1 MSVLLWLLPV
11 TLSFLSGIFLVN
23 YLTVHPLEMS
33 GQLLLTTLATF
44 TAIVLL
50 AWKFRGKRLAA
61 AIVLSLV
68 AFGIGYSLRT
78 NAVLAREDTRELPQ
92 LTRAKSD
99 PGDGHVAVI
108 YFTHGEP
115 KTYDPIG
122 WLNQFREF
130 DEQGIQFVPVFARP
144 LFLYQLRNNYLQ
156 VGQSNH
162 HDMHVQMMQRV
173 AEALQADGYNN
184 VKFYLAFL
192 DDAPR
197 PDAAVIQALNEGASQ
212 IVVAEVFVS
221 ISNHTAEGEKL
232 IESVKAEEYGVPVKF
247 SGSLW
252 DSQILQQA
260 FIDKA
265 SAVIGSTDKSKVG
278 ILLVGHGQ
286 PDEWDK
292 EFPTETEQELKFRQA
307 ILNLFATNGYQPE
320 NLASAWMEFKQ
331 PQPTEQVEELAR
343 NGVEKIIY
351 FSAAISADSIHS
363 QSDVPELVNAAKVPA
378 GLPLIN
384 LGAWND
390 HPTVIRAIKEK
401 IEPLLPAQAKATTR

>member
-1 MSVLLWLLPV
+1 MSVLLWLIPIA
-11 TLSFLSGIFLVN
+11 LSFLSGIFLVN

-33 GQLLLTTLATF
+33 GQLLLAAVASF
-44 TAIVLL
+44 TAIAAL
-50 AWKFRGKRLAA
+50 AWKFRGKRLIA

-68 AFGIGYSLRT
+68 AFSVGYALRT

-92 LTRAKSD
+92 LTRAKGD
-99 PGDGHVAVI
+99 PGDGHTAVI

-144 LFLYQLRNNYLQ
+144 IFLYELRNKYLQ
-156 VGQSNH
+156 VGQSHH
-162 HDMHVQMMQRV
+162 HDMHAQMMQRV
-173 AEALQADGYNN
+173 EEAVKADGYKD

-197 PDAAVIQALNEGASQ
+197 PDAAVIQALDEGASQ

-221 ISNHTAEGEKL
+221 ISNHTAEGEDL
-232 IESVKAEEYGVPVKF
+232 IKGVKAEEFGIPVKYT
-247 SGSLW
+247 GPLW
-252 DSQILQQA
+252 NSQTLQQA
-260 FIDKA
+260 FVDKA
-265 SAVIGSTDKSKVG
+265 NAAIGNTDKSKVG

-292 EFPTETEQELKFRQA
+292 EFPTETEQELRFRED
-307 ILNLFATNGYQPE
+307 ILKLFAANGYRPE
-320 NLASAWMEFKQ
+320 NLSLAWMEFKQ
-331 PQPTEQVEELAR
+331 PQPTEKVEELAK
-343 NGVEKIIY
+343 NEVEKILY

-363 QSDVPELVNAAKVPA
+363 QSEVPEMVNAAKVPA
-378 GLPLIN
+378 GLLLIN
-384 LGAWND
+384 LGAWDD
-390 HPTVIRAIKEK
+390 HPTVIQAIKEK
-401 IEPLLPAQAKATTR
+401 IEPLLPVQAQATTR